1 MRKLL
6 FVLLFILL
14 ITASGCRAE
23 KTLPNDTGASI
34 PDISTEEIRETEKPP
49 ESDSSSVSEE
59 TSLPEETETTPVPA
73 QPQEPAETVPPKQTE
88 TEAPKQTI
96 PGTSTDPTEKAPV
109 QTESPTPEPEPED
122 TKPSAPE
129 TVPPETG
136 TVIPPEE
143 STDPPPADIEAEY
156 KRIIREAT
164 AYAESYAVKG
174 FTFHWN
180 DSLDFNWE
188 TGYMG
193 TPRVK
198 YEGVDGVI
206 RILKHHIDRIV
217 QTATDPGNGIPAS
230 AADYKVMQITVDGD
244 IAFVVLYG

>member
-1 MRKLL
+1 MRKLV

-14 ITASGCRAE
+14 VTASGCRAE
-23 KTLPNDTGASI
+23 KSLLNDTSVSI
-34 PDISTEEIRETEKPP
+34 SDISTDNIREAEEPP
-49 ESDSSSVSEE
+49 ESDRPSVLE
-59 TSLPEETETTPVPA
+59 
-73 QPQEPAETVPPKQTE
+73 ETVPPKQTE
-88 TEAPKQTI
+88 SEAPKQTL
-96 PGTSTDPTEKAPV
+96 PGASNDPTEKPPV
-109 QTESPTPEPEPED
+109 QTESPTPEPESEE
-122 TKPSAPE
+122 TKPSVPE
-129 TVPPETG
+129 TVLPEK
-136 TVIPPEE
+136 
-143 STDPPPADIEAEY
+143 STHPPPTDMEAEY

-164 AYAESYAVKG
+164 AYAESYAAKG
-174 FTFHWN
+174 FSFHWD

-206 RILKHHIDRIV
+206 QILKHHIDRIV

-230 AADYKVMQITVDGD
+230 AANYKVMQITVDGD